1 MSIFWGVAEIER
13 LLKVSDFSFKRIACF
28 IILVNVVLLNRLL
41 GNNSLFVF
49 KEVVGE
55 YFSSNTDQSG
65 TKLNSLNTIHTYKP
79 CKFFIYC
86 NETSAFV
93 TKGITVTYTI
103 TKGLLDLLYN
113 NNHYK
118 EHYSVE
124 YDIVTLRNGVTYRIQ
139 RALRLGKE
147 LFRS

>member
-55 YFSSNTDQSG
+55 YFSSNTD
-65 TKLNSLNTIHTYKP
+65 
-79 CKFFIYC
+79 
-86 NETSAFV
+86 
-93 TKGITVTYTI
+93 
-103 TKGLLDLLYN
+103 
-113 NNHYK
+113 
-118 EHYSVE
+118 
-124 YDIVTLRNGVTYRIQ
+124 
-139 RALRLGKE
+139 
-147 LFRS
+147 